1 MVGGEQAHHDPGRAE
16 AALRGVSVDHRLL
29 QRMQFAACGE
39 ILDRDQLGAVEL
51 AQEQNAGVE
60 RLVGEPAALEPR
72 QHHRACAA
80 IPFGAAFLRS
90 LRSHLLPQ
98 PIENGRARGEL
109 AEINIAAPKT
119 KAQRIARAVGIASND
134 MSLLTL

>member
-1 MVGGEQAHHDPGRAE
+1 M
-16 AALRGVSVDHRLL
+16 STI
-29 QRMQFAACGE
+29 ACCNGCSSPPAGE

-60 RLVGEPAALEPR
+60 RLVGEPAAPEPR

-98 PIENGRARGEL
+98 PVEDGRAGGEL
-109 AEINIAAPKT
+109 AESNVPAPKT
-119 KAQRIARAVGIASND
+119 KAQRIARGGWSGLKRHRR
-134 MSLLTL
+134 S